1 MGNVAVASRY
11 ARALYE
17 RAREEDAVA
26 RIDQDMDVVWEVLKS
41 APLLVDVLKN
51 PLIPREKKVAVFER
65 LLAEQVHPLVIGLI
79 RLAVRKRREALL
91 PDIVEA
97 YRRMR
102 DERLG
107 ILDVTVVVA
116 HTLDEEEQHKLVN
129 ALESFTGKRVR
140 LHVEEDPSLLG
151 GVVIRI
157 QDRVY
162 DRSVRTQLER
172 LRIQL
177 AGLEVE

>member
-1 MGNVAVASRY
+1 MGHFAVASRY

-17 RAREEDAVA
+17 RAREEGVVTRVDE
-26 RIDQDMDVVWEVLKS
+26 DMDVVWDVLQS

-65 LLAEQVHPLVIGLI
+65 LLAEQVHPLVVGLL
-79 RLAVRKRREALL
+79 RLVVRKRREALF

-107 ILDVTVVVA
+107 ILDVWVTVA
-116 HTLDEEEQHKLVN
+116 HQLDTNEIEQLKKR
-129 ALESFTGKRVR
+129 LESFTGKHVR
-140 LHVEEDPSLLG
+140 LHLEEDPRILG
-151 GVVIRI
+151 GVIVRI

-172 LRIQL
+172 LRVQL
-177 AGLEVE
+177 AGLEME